1 MPGTDKPADMR
12 VIYIYRRDGNKPAE
26 NWVII
31 DILHWLF
38 MLGNDVLAWDN
49 VLSASTS
56 SYG

>member
-1 MPGTDKPADMR
+1 LPGTDKPADMR

-31 DILHWLF
+31 DILHWRF
-38 MLGNDVLAWDN
+38 MLGNHVLARGHF
-49 VLSASTS
+49 LSASTS